1 MRFTSTLCAI
11 ALIAPVAA
19 ISQTVP
25 TTESH
30 VDAGSRVRIAAP
42 VFGTERKVGT
52 VVSVTSDTLVLR
64 HGASLAGQSV
74 ATSDITAIE
83 ISTGTHS
90 RKAKGALWGTLL
102 GAGTGAVLGY
112 ALYKEPK
119 CNNPDGF
126 FGCIVFL
133 GPTSAGENAVW
144 SGVGGAIIGG
154 IAGTLFGMRRADT
167 WVPGTLGAR

>member
-1 MRFTSTLCAI
+1 MRFTS
-11 ALIAPVAA
+11 ALFAVALMTPVIG
-19 ISQTVP
+19 ISQAVP
-25 TTESH
+25 TAETRID
-30 VDAGSRVRIAAP
+30 VGSRVRIAAP

-74 ATSDITAIE
+74 ATSDITALE
-83 ISTGTHS
+83 VSKGTHS

-102 GAGTGAVLGY
+102 GAGTGAILGY

-126 FGCIVFL
+126 FGCIVVL

-144 SGVGGAIIGG
+144 SGIGGAIIGA
-154 IAGTLFGMRRADT
+154 ITGTLFGMRQADT

>member
-1 MRFTSTLCAI
+1 MRFTSTLFAF
-11 ALIAPVAA
+11 ALMTPV
-19 ISQTVP
+19 IGTSQAVP
-25 TTESH
+25 MAETR

-74 ATSDITAIE
+74 ATSDITALE
-83 ISTGTHS
+83 ISKGTHS

-126 FGCIVFL
+126 FGCIVIL

-144 SGVGGAIIGG
+144 SGVGGAIIGA
-154 IAGTLFGMRRADT
+154 ITGTLFGMRRVDT
-167 WVPGTLGAR
+167 WVPATLGAR